1 VSFEGVEG
9 QAVGETDGEAG
20 SLDFPAKSESE
31 KCTARA
37 NTGGL
42 GGLGGPNA
50 DSDSP
55 ASLLPGGSGSGA
67 CGDSVWGKDPWM
79 RVVSAA
85 YVVADG
91 GEALNS
97 GGAFGLSA
105 QDTKRRK
112 IQKARMNTSTYRN
125 RSKLTGV
132 LVFFV

>member
-1 VSFEGVEG
+1 MSFEGIEG

-20 SLDFPAKSESE
+20 SQDLPAKSESDT
-31 KCTARA
+31 CTAHA
-37 NTGGL
+37 NTGG
-42 GGLGGPNA
+42 GGEEVGPN
-50 DSDSP
+50 SP

-79 RVVSAA
+79 RVVSAV

-91 GEALNS
+91 GEALIS
-97 GGAFGLSA
+97 GGACGLSA
-105 QDTKRRK
+105 QDAKRRK

-132 LVFFV
+132 VVFFV

>member
-1 VSFEGVEG
+1 MSFEGVEG
-9 QAVGETDGEAG
+9 QAVGETDGDAG
-20 SLDFPAKSESE
+20 SHDFPAKSESG

-42 GGLGGPNA
+42 GGPNG
-50 DSDSP
+50 DSP

-91 GEALNS
+91 GEALIS
-97 GGAFGLSA
+97 GGVFGLSA
-105 QDTKRRK
+105 QDAKRRK

-132 LVFFV
+132 VVFLV